1 MKTKSPAKKGHFVSN
16 GCPAQRPT
24 RAMATSP
31 PPATRSPA
39 PPERAGR
46 TPGSIVR
53 RSRAAHDRDPAEV
66 VVVGEITGATGFE
79 KSTRGGSVWCKWAVV
94 HGERWTL
101 TRGDKSGATQAA
113 KACWAGGELATWAH
127 PIQLSFKTTSAQ
139 ARPRVASRRVASVAR
154 RPVDLRTRANRAN
167 GLLLFRCQRRSSS
180 LPPSLPPSSAL
191 ADILV
196 RRPRLPTTT
205 RAGLAEARV
214 RGVRARR
221 VERRGR
227 LRGVRHQGA
236 FCTLVPIRPR
246 RRGERR
252 SLRTFPGASLR
263 PHLDGFNPDTPRCLS
278 TPPLTPMNST
288 PISSLV

>member
-1 MKTKSPAKKGHFVSN
+1 MKRARQKKVVSN

-139 ARPRVASRRVASVAR
+139 ARPLVASRRVASVAR
-154 RPVDLRTRANRAN
+154 VRSTGGRGRTEPTAY
-167 GLLLFRCQRRSSS
+167 FYSDVSVVV
-180 LPPSLPPSSAL
+180 PPSLPPSSAL

-263 PHLDGFNPDTPRCLS
+263 PTLDGFNPDTPRCLS
-278 TPPLTPMNST
+278 TPLLTPMNST

>member
-1 MKTKSPAKKGHFVSN
+1 
-16 GCPAQRPT
+16 
-24 RAMATSP
+24 MATSP

-139 ARPRVASRRVASVAR
+139 ARPLGWPKLVFAVYERDAWSGVDVFAAYGIKVRSVHWSPYDRVGVV
-154 RPVDLRTRANRAN
+154 N
-167 GLLLFRCQRRSSS
+167 
-180 LPPSLPPSSAL
+180 
-191 ADILV
+191 AD
-196 RRPRLPTTT
+196 P
-205 RAGLAEARV
+205 
-214 RGVRARR
+214 
-221 VERRGR
+221 
-227 LRGVRHQGA
+227 
-236 FCTLVPIRPR
+236 
-246 RRGERR
+246 
-252 SLRTFPGASLR
+252 
-263 PHLDGFNPDTPRCLS
+263 
-278 TPPLTPMNST
+278 
-288 PISSLV
+288 

>member
-1 MKTKSPAKKGHFVSN
+1 
-16 GCPAQRPT
+16 
-24 RAMATSP
+24 MATSP

-79 KSTRGGSVWCKWAVV
+79 KSTRGGSVLCKWAVV

-154 RPVDLRTRANRAN
+154 RPVDRRTRANRAN

-180 LPPSLPPSSAL
+180 LPPSLP
-191 ADILV
+191 
-196 RRPRLPTTT
+196 RPRSLTSSFDAP
-205 RAGLAEARV
+205 AS
-214 RGVRARR
+214 
-221 VERRGR
+221 
-227 LRGVRHQGA
+227 
-236 FCTLVPIRPR
+236 R
-246 RRGERR
+246 RRRAQGWPKLVFAVYERDAWSGVDVFAAYGIKVR
-252 SLRTFPGASLR
+252 SVHWSPYDRVGVVNADP
-263 PHLDGFNPDTPRCLS
+263 
-278 TPPLTPMNST
+278 
-288 PISSLV
+288 